1 MKPFKLSLLALT
13 IAGFTASVHAEE
25 TVNDKKV
32 DKDIEVINI
41 FGQRNTLEKA
51 TGSAFVV
58 NQEALEQYEYDDI
71 HRVLQTV
78 PGVYMREE
86 DGFGLRP
93 NIGLR
98 GATTERSSKVAIMED
113 GVLIAPAPYAAPAAY
128 FFPLVSRMENVEV
141 FKGPSAIKYGPNTVG
156 GAINLVS
163 TTVATSPEEERRV
176 IDVSLGEFNTT
187 KVHLVANEHMALA
200 NGETLGL
207 LFEGIHLGSDGFKRL
222 ETGNDTGFD
231 KKEFLFK
238 AFYQPNTKYYQWWQV
253 KAGYADEVSD
263 ETYLGLTD
271 EDFASAPYLRYVASE
286 KDQMDW
292 EHYQFQLTHFIE
304 LSDSTSLLT
313 QAYQRNFDRDW
324 DRLNSFNT
332 NRSMQTILSSPN
344 TGINALFM
352 EVLKG
357 ERDTLTEQEQLLF
370 TLNDRQYY
378 STGIESKLM
387 LDHSFIDFDLSTDIG
402 LRIHQDQVKRLH
414 RSDAYAM
421 QNSQLVFANQ
431 QQMVT
436 TYNKDTVLAIAGFIN
451 TQLDYD
457 DLTLSAG
464 MRIESIDGEANDYLH
479 STVSDNKDT
488 VVLPGVG
495 IFYSISNELG
505 MLAGVNK
512 GFVPNS
518 PGQADGI
525 DPEESWNYEL
535 GLRYAAGE
543 TNAELIGFY
552 NDYQNLKGTC
562 TFSSGCEQQLD
573 QEFNGGEVD
582 VMGLEFAVRHEF
594 EVNEVV
600 SLPIAFAYTH
610 TKSEFQTDFDSTFS
624 QWGQVKKGDELPY
637 MPKHQASIE
646 LALAS
651 QSWRAS
657 LTAKYIGE
665 MKEASGI
672 NTELAGFET
681 ESFVQLDFSVW
692 HQLNDSMK
700 LYVKL
705 DNITDEVTVVSRRP
719 FGARPGKPRQATLG
733 IKYSF

>member
-1 MKPFKLSLLALT
+1 MKQFKLSLLALT
-13 IAGFTASVHAEE
+13 LSSIAVNVSAEDSNRHAQ
-25 TVNDKKV
+25 V

-41 FGQRNTLEKA
+41 FGQRNSLEKA

-58 NQEALEQYEYDDI
+58 NQEALEQFEYDDI
-71 HRVLQTV
+71 HRILQTV

-98 GATTERSSKVAIMED
+98 GATTERSSKVALMED

-163 TTVATSPEEERRV
+163 TTVATSENEEKRTV
-176 IDVSLGEFNTT
+176 DFAIGEFNTT
-187 KVHLVANEHMALA
+187 KLHLSANEHIAL
-200 NGETLGL
+200 NDGETLGL
-207 LFEGIHLGSDGFKRL
+207 LLEGIHLKSGGFKNL
-222 ETGNDTGFD
+222 ASGNDTGFD

-238 AFYQPNTKYYQWWQV
+238 AFYQPNTEYYQWWQI

-271 EDFASAPYLRYVASE
+271 SDFFLNPYQRYVASE
-286 KDQMDW
+286 KDEMDW

-304 LSDSTSLLT
+304 LSDQTSILT
-313 QAYQRNFDRDW
+313 QVYQRNFDRDW

-378 STGIESKLM
+378 SRGIESKLM
-387 LDHSFIDFDLSTDIG
+387 LDQTFSDFDLSTDIG
-402 LRIHQDQVKRLH
+402 IRLHQDQVQRKH
-414 RSDAYAM
+414 RSDKYLM
-421 QNSQLVFANQ
+421 QNSALVFANQ
-431 QQMVT
+431 QQLVT
-436 TYNKDTVLAIAGFIN
+436 THNEDTVFAIAGFIN
-451 TQLDYD
+451 TQLTFD
-457 DLTLSAG
+457 DLVLSAG
-464 MRIESIDGEANDYLH
+464 LRIESIDGEANDFLLD
-479 STVSDNKDT
+479 SVVENSDT
-488 VVLPGVG
+488 IVLPGVG
-495 IFYSISNELG
+495 LFYSFNSELG
-505 MLAGVNK
+505 LLAGVNK

-518 PGQADGI
+518 PGQTAEI
-525 DPEESWNYEL
+525 DPEESWNYEF
-535 GLRYAAGE
+535 GLRYASGVSS
-543 TNAELIGFY
+543 AELIGFF

-573 QEFNGGEVD
+573 QEFNGGAVD
-582 VMGLEFAVRHEF
+582 VMGVEMSMRHEF
-594 EVNEVV
+594 AINGKV
-600 SLPIAFAYTH
+600 SLPIALTYTH
-610 TKSEFQTDFDSTFS
+610 TQSEFQTDFDSTFS
-624 QWGQVKKGDELPY
+624 QWGQVRKGDELPY
-637 MPKHQASIE
+637 MPEHQASIE
-646 LALAS
+646 FTLAS
-651 QSWRAS
+651 EQWRAS
-657 LTAKYIGE
+657 IVTKYIGE

-672 NTELAGFET
+672 NTELAGFKT

-692 HQLNDSMK
+692 HQLSSEMRV
-700 LYVKL
+700 YAKL
-705 DNITDEVTVVSRRP
+705 DNLTDEATIVSRRP
-719 FGARPGKPRQATLG
+719 FGARPGKPRQATIGL
-733 IKYSF
+733 KYNF